1 MYLLMFK
8 YVYISNKY
16 FYEES
21 LSVTVN
27 TMLELA
33 K

>member
-1 MYLLMFK
+1 MFK
-8 YVYISNKY
+8 YVDISNKY

-21 LSVTVN
+21 LSVVVN
-27 TMLELA
+27 IIPELA